1 MSEMQFNTLAKE
13 LGLKSTDLIKAVKKK
28 FKEADI
34 KEKAYTAKMKPEWV
48 DYCRM
53 RFSKP
58 DKIEKDKKSQSEAD
72 FQEHAQTQT
81 KSGRKFV
88 KIEKHIKEE
97 PKPTE
102 EELKKIEDE
111 RITAIKLAEEEKAL
125 LEKREKEERDAK
137 AAMELEEKKKREQA
151 EKKGMVEV
159 KIHEEKKD
167 EVKTTD
173 KKDGERP
180 RHEYKPQPKPGS
192 IHPSQHNGPQQPYK
206 KFEKQHSF
214 SQQPAHKPSFE
225 EVKPVTENEGKTVT
239 SEDIYSKKKKKK
251 RKKNIVDKA
260 KIAESVEKTLKVI
273 RVGNITAKKKH
284 KEKSKDD
291 STDEDTKK
299 ISITDYIVLS
309 DLADKMLIDA
319 VELIE
324 KAIEMGIM
332 VTINQRIDFE
342 NASLLAMEFGFE
354 VQRIKEEAA
363 EQKELDEQAT
373 EDESFE
379 KVHRPPVVTIMG
391 HVDHGKTT
399 LIDFLRKSRIVDT
412 EHGRITQDIGAYTI
426 KTEHGTITVI
436 DTPGHEAFT
445 AMRARGAKITDMS
458 IIVIAGNDGVMPQTI
473 EAINHCKIAGV
484 PFIIAINKIDLPDS
498 DIDKIKR
505 QLLSNNVILSEF
517 GGSVPSV
524 NISAK
529 TGKGVDN
536 LVESILIQAELM
548 DLKAVV
554 QGTVRGTVIEV
565 KQDKGLGSVINCV
578 IQRGI
583 LKKEDIF
590 VVGMVYGKVRKML
603 NEFKD
608 EIKEATPSM
617 PVMIVGAS
625 ALPEV
630 GDNFMTVADEKTAR
644 EIARKRYFAYKE
656 QLVKK
661 REITSLDGFE
671 KQLELLKKKE
681 IKLIL
686 KGKVYGAIEALAD
699 SLQVMTNDEVLITV
713 IYKEVGIVTENDVN
727 AAIASKA
734 MIVAF
739 STSIDN
745 NARVLAKREGV
756 IIKQY
761 NIIYDVLDDVTTAI
775 KSMNEPVFENI
786 ITGTAE
792 VRQVFKISKLG
803 SVAGLYVTEGFISRN
818 GMINVLRSGNDL
830 GTFPV
835 KTLKRFKD
843 DAKQVEAGFECAILL
858 DGFNDFEEGDILK
871 SISKVKKETQ

>member
-1 MSEMQFNTLAKE
+1 MKMSEMQFNVLAKE
-13 LGLKSTDLIKAVKKK
+13 LGEKATDLIKAVNKK
-28 FKEADI
+28 FKDANI
-34 KEKAYTAKMKPEWV
+34 KERAYTSKMTDEWI
-48 DYCRM
+48 DYCRG
-53 RFSKP
+53 RFAKHYKKETAEEQKAEATQQASK
-58 DKIEKDKKSQSEAD
+58 A
-72 FQEHAQTQT
+72 
-81 KSGRKFV
+81 GRRFV
-88 KIEKHIKEE
+88 KIEKHIKE
-97 PKPTE
+97 PPQPTE
-102 EELKKIEDE
+102 EELKQQEEERLRVEKEIEDNKKAIE
-111 RITAIKLAEEEKAL
+111 KEKKRQEETAAKEKARKD
-125 LEKREKEERDAK
+125 EISA
-137 AAMELEEKKKREQA
+137 
-151 EKKGMVEV
+151 KKGMIEV
-159 KIHEEKKD
+159 KILE
-167 EVKTTD
+167 D
-173 KKDGERP
+173 KKEEAKSSESKDKSGQT
-180 RHEYKPQPKPGS
+180 KPDQNKPNR
-192 IHPSQHNGPQQPYK
+192 IQHLHPNQYRQPQQPYR
-206 KFEKQHSF
+206 KFEPKQPET
-214 SQQPAHKPSFE
+214 QQAKPAFE
-225 EVKPVTENEGKTVT
+225 EVKPVAENGSKIVT

-273 RVGNITAKKKH
+273 RVGNIVTKKKH

-291 STDEDTKK
+291 ETDAETKK
-299 ISITDYIVLS
+299 IAITDYIVLS
-309 DLADKMLIDA
+309 DLADKMQIDA

-342 NASLLAMEFGFE
+342 NSSLLAMEFGFE
-354 VQRIKEEAA
+354 VERIKEEAA
-363 EQKELDEQAT
+363 EQKELDDQAS
-373 EDESFE
+373 EDEEYE
-379 KVHRPPVVTIMG
+379 KTFRPPIVTIMG

-426 KTEHGTITVI
+426 KTEHGVITVI

-445 AMRARGAKITDMS
+445 AMRARGAQITDMA
-458 IIVIAGNDGVMPQTI
+458 IIVIAANDGVMPQTI
-473 EAINHCKIAGV
+473 EAINHCKIANV

-517 GGSVPSV
+517 GGNIPSV

-529 TGKGVDN
+529 TGKGVSN
-536 LVESILIQAELM
+536 LIESILIQAELM
-548 DLKAVV
+548 DLKAAI
-554 QGTVRGTVIEV
+554 QGTVNGTVIEV
-565 KQDKGLGSVINCV
+565 KQDKGLGSVINCI
-578 IQRGI
+578 IQKGV
-583 LKKEDIF
+583 LKKEQVF
-590 VVGMVYGKVRKML
+590 VVGMVYGRVRKML
-603 NEFKD
+603 NEFKE

-625 ALPEV
+625 GLPEV
-630 GDNFMTVADEKTAR
+630 GDRLMTVADEKIAR
-644 EIARKRYFAYKE
+644 EIARKRHFAYKE
-656 QLVKK
+656 QLIKK

-671 KQLELLKKKE
+671 KQLELMKKKE

-739 STSIDN
+739 NTLIDN
-745 NARVLAKREGV
+745 NARILAKREGI

-761 NIIYDVLDDVTTAI
+761 NIIYDVLDDVVVAI
-775 KSMNEPVFENI
+775 KSMNEPIFENV

-792 VRQVFKISKLG
+792 VRQIFKISKLG
-803 SVAGLYVTEGFISRN
+803 SVAGLYVTEGHISRN
-818 GMINVLRSGNDL
+818 GMINVLRKGEDI
-830 GTFPV
+830 GTFSV

-858 DGFNDFEEGDILK
+858 DGFDDF
-871 SISKVKKETQ
+871 Q

>member
-1 MSEMQFNTLAKE
+1 MSEMQFNVLAKE
-13 LGLKSTDLIKAVKKK
+13 LGEKATDLIKAVNKK
-28 FKEADI
+28 FKDANI
-34 KEKAYTAKMKPEWV
+34 KERAYTSKMTDEWI
-48 DYCRM
+48 DYCRG
-53 RFSKP
+53 RFAKHYKKETAEEQKAEATQQASK
-58 DKIEKDKKSQSEAD
+58 A
-72 FQEHAQTQT
+72 
-81 KSGRKFV
+81 GRRFV
-88 KIEKHIKEE
+88 KIEKHIKE
-97 PKPTE
+97 PPQPTE
-102 EELKKIEDE
+102 EELKQQEEERLRVEKEIEDNKKAIE
-111 RITAIKLAEEEKAL
+111 KEKKRQEETAAKEKARKD
-125 LEKREKEERDAK
+125 EISA
-137 AAMELEEKKKREQA
+137 
-151 EKKGMVEV
+151 KKGMIEV
-159 KIHEEKKD
+159 KILE
-167 EVKTTD
+167 D
-173 KKDGERP
+173 KKEEAKSSESKDKSGQT
-180 RHEYKPQPKPGS
+180 KPDQNKPNR
-192 IHPSQHNGPQQPYK
+192 IQHLHPNQYRQPQQPYR
-206 KFEKQHSF
+206 KFEPKQPET
-214 SQQPAHKPSFE
+214 QQAKPAFE
-225 EVKPVTENEGKTVT
+225 EVKPVAENGSKIVT

-273 RVGNITAKKKH
+273 RVGNIVTKKKH

-291 STDEDTKK
+291 ETDAETKK
-299 ISITDYIVLS
+299 IAITDYIVLS
-309 DLADKMLIDA
+309 DLADKMQIDA

-342 NASLLAMEFGFE
+342 NSSLLAMEFGFE
-354 VQRIKEEAA
+354 VERIKEEAA
-363 EQKELDEQAT
+363 EQKELDDQAS
-373 EDESFE
+373 EDEEYE
-379 KVHRPPVVTIMG
+379 KTFRPPIVTIMG

-426 KTEHGTITVI
+426 KTEHGVITVI

-445 AMRARGAKITDMS
+445 AMRARGAQITDMA
-458 IIVIAGNDGVMPQTI
+458 IIVIAANDGVMPQTI
-473 EAINHCKIAGV
+473 EAINHCKIANV

-517 GGSVPSV
+517 GGNIPSV

-529 TGKGVDN
+529 TGKGVSN
-536 LVESILIQAELM
+536 LIESILIQAELM
-548 DLKAVV
+548 DLKAAI
-554 QGTVRGTVIEV
+554 QGTVNGTVIEV
-565 KQDKGLGSVINCV
+565 KQDKGLGSVINCI
-578 IQRGI
+578 IQKGV
-583 LKKEDIF
+583 LKKEQVF
-590 VVGMVYGKVRKML
+590 VVGMVYGRVRKML
-603 NEFKD
+603 NEFKE

-625 ALPEV
+625 GLPEV
-630 GDNFMTVADEKTAR
+630 GDRLMTVADEKIAR
-644 EIARKRYFAYKE
+644 EIARKRHFAYKE
-656 QLVKK
+656 QLIKK

-671 KQLELLKKKE
+671 KQLELMKKKE

-739 STSIDN
+739 NTLIDN
-745 NARVLAKREGV
+745 NARILAKREGI

-761 NIIYDVLDDVTTAI
+761 NIIYDVLDDVVVAI
-775 KSMNEPVFENI
+775 KSMNEPIFENV

-792 VRQVFKISKLG
+792 VRQIFKISKLG
-803 SVAGLYVTEGFISRN
+803 SVAGLYVTEGHISRN
-818 GMINVLRSGNDL
+818 GMINVLRKGEDI
-830 GTFPV
+830 GTFSV

-858 DGFNDFEEGDILK
+858 DGFDDFQEGDIIK
-871 SISKVKKETQ
+871 SISKVKKEK

>member
-1 MSEMQFNTLAKE
+1 MSEMQFNVLAKE
-13 LGLKSTDLIKAVKKK
+13 LGEKATDLIKAVNKK
-28 FKEADI
+28 FKDANI
-34 KEKAYTAKMKPEWV
+34 KERAYTSKMTDEWI
-48 DYCRM
+48 DYCRG
-53 RFSKP
+53 RFAKH
-58 DKIEKDKKSQSEAD
+58 DKKETAEEQKAEA
-72 FQEHAQTQT
+72 TQQAS
-81 KSGRKFV
+81 KAGRRFV
-88 KIEKHIKEE
+88 KIEKHIKE
-97 PKPTE
+97 PPQPTE
-102 EELKKIEDE
+102 EELKQQEEERLRVEKEIEDNKKAIE
-111 RITAIKLAEEEKAL
+111 KEKKRQEETAAKEKARKD
-125 LEKREKEERDAK
+125 EISA
-137 AAMELEEKKKREQA
+137 
-151 EKKGMVEV
+151 KKGMIEV
-159 KIHEEKKD
+159 KILE
-167 EVKTTD
+167 D
-173 KKDGERP
+173 KKEEAKSSESKDKSGQT
-180 RHEYKPQPKPGS
+180 KPDQNKPNR
-192 IHPSQHNGPQQPYK
+192 IQHLHPNQYRQPQQPYR
-206 KFEKQHSF
+206 KFEPKQPET
-214 SQQPAHKPSFE
+214 QQAKPAFE
-225 EVKPVTENEGKTVT
+225 EVKPVAENGSKIVT

-273 RVGNITAKKKH
+273 RVGNIVTKKKH

-291 STDEDTKK
+291 ETDAETKK
-299 ISITDYIVLS
+299 IAITDYIVLS
-309 DLADKMLIDA
+309 DLADKMQIDA

-342 NASLLAMEFGFE
+342 NSSLLAMEFGFE
-354 VQRIKEEAA
+354 VERIKEEAA
-363 EQKELDEQAT
+363 EQKELDDQAS
-373 EDESFE
+373 EDEEYE
-379 KVHRPPVVTIMG
+379 KTFRPPIVTIMG

-426 KTEHGTITVI
+426 KTEHGVITVI

-445 AMRARGAKITDMS
+445 AMRARGAQITDMA
-458 IIVIAGNDGVMPQTI
+458 IIVIAANDGVMPQTI
-473 EAINHCKIAGV
+473 EAINHCKIANV

-517 GGSVPSV
+517 GGNIPSV

-529 TGKGVDN
+529 TGKGVSN
-536 LVESILIQAELM
+536 LIESILIQAELM
-548 DLKAVV
+548 DLKAAI
-554 QGTVRGTVIEV
+554 QGTVNGTVIEV
-565 KQDKGLGSVINCV
+565 KQDKGLGSVINCI
-578 IQRGI
+578 IQKGV
-583 LKKEDIF
+583 LKKEQVF
-590 VVGMVYGKVRKML
+590 VVGMVYGRVRKML
-603 NEFKD
+603 NEFKE

-625 ALPEV
+625 GLPEV
-630 GDNFMTVADEKTAR
+630 GDRLMTVADEKIAR
-644 EIARKRYFAYKE
+644 EIARKRHFAYKE
-656 QLVKK
+656 QLIKK

-671 KQLELLKKKE
+671 KQLELMKKKE

-739 STSIDN
+739 NTLIDN
-745 NARVLAKREGV
+745 NARILAKREGI

-761 NIIYDVLDDVTTAI
+761 NIIYDVLDDVVVAI
-775 KSMNEPVFENI
+775 KSMNEPIFENV

-792 VRQVFKISKLG
+792 VRQIFKISKLG
-803 SVAGLYVTEGFISRN
+803 SVAGLYVTEGHISRN
-818 GMINVLRSGNDL
+818 GMINVLRKGEDI
-830 GTFPV
+830 GTFSV

-858 DGFNDFEEGDILK
+858 DGFDDFQEGDIIK
-871 SISKVKKETQ
+871 SISKVKKEK

>member
-1 MSEMQFNTLAKE
+1 MKMSEMQFNVLAKE
-13 LGLKSTDLIKAVKKK
+13 LGEKATDLIKAVNKK
-28 FKEADI
+28 FKDANI
-34 KEKAYTAKMKPEWV
+34 KERAYTSKMTDEWI
-48 DYCRM
+48 DYCRG
-53 RFSKP
+53 RFAKHYKKETAEEQKAEATQQASK
-58 DKIEKDKKSQSEAD
+58 A
-72 FQEHAQTQT
+72 
-81 KSGRKFV
+81 GRRFV
-88 KIEKHIKEE
+88 KIEKHIKE
-97 PKPTE
+97 PPQPTE
-102 EELKKIEDE
+102 EELKQQEEERLRVEKEIEDNKKAIE
-111 RITAIKLAEEEKAL
+111 KEKKRQEETAAKEKARKD
-125 LEKREKEERDAK
+125 EISA
-137 AAMELEEKKKREQA
+137 
-151 EKKGMVEV
+151 KKGMIEV
-159 KIHEEKKD
+159 KILE
-167 EVKTTD
+167 D
-173 KKDGERP
+173 KKEEAKSSESKDKSGQT
-180 RHEYKPQPKPGS
+180 KPDQNKPNR
-192 IHPSQHNGPQQPYK
+192 IQHLHPNQYRQPQQPYR
-206 KFEKQHSF
+206 KFEPKQPET
-214 SQQPAHKPSFE
+214 QQAKPAFE
-225 EVKPVTENEGKTVT
+225 EVKPVAENGSKIVT

-273 RVGNITAKKKH
+273 RVGNIVTKKKH

-291 STDEDTKK
+291 ETDAETKK
-299 ISITDYIVLS
+299 IAITDYIVLS
-309 DLADKMLIDA
+309 DLADKMQIDA

-342 NASLLAMEFGFE
+342 NSSLLAMEFGFE
-354 VQRIKEEAA
+354 VERIKEEAA
-363 EQKELDEQAT
+363 EQKELDDQAS
-373 EDESFE
+373 EDEEYE
-379 KVHRPPVVTIMG
+379 KTFRPPIVTIMG

-426 KTEHGTITVI
+426 KTEHGVITVI

-445 AMRARGAKITDMS
+445 AMRARGAQITDMA
-458 IIVIAGNDGVMPQTI
+458 IIVIAANDGVMPQTI
-473 EAINHCKIAGV
+473 EAINHCKIANV

-517 GGSVPSV
+517 GGNIPSV

-529 TGKGVDN
+529 TGKGVSN
-536 LVESILIQAELM
+536 LIESILIQAELM
-548 DLKAVV
+548 DLKAAI
-554 QGTVRGTVIEV
+554 QGTVNGTVIEV
-565 KQDKGLGSVINCV
+565 KQDKGLGSVINCI
-578 IQRGI
+578 IQKGV
-583 LKKEDIF
+583 LKKEQVF
-590 VVGMVYGKVRKML
+590 VVGMVYGRVRKML
-603 NEFKD
+603 NEFKE

-625 ALPEV
+625 GLPEV
-630 GDNFMTVADEKTAR
+630 GDRLMTVADEKIAR
-644 EIARKRYFAYKE
+644 EIARKRHFAYKE
-656 QLVKK
+656 QLIKK

-671 KQLELLKKKE
+671 KQLELMKKKE

-739 STSIDN
+739 NTLIDN
-745 NARVLAKREGV
+745 NARILAKREGI

-761 NIIYDVLDDVTTAI
+761 NIIYDVLDDVVVAI
-775 KSMNEPVFENI
+775 KSMNEPIFENV

-792 VRQVFKISKLG
+792 VRQIFKISKLG
-803 SVAGLYVTEGFISRN
+803 SVAGLYVTEGHISRN
-818 GMINVLRSGNDL
+818 GMINVLRKGEDI
-830 GTFPV
+830 GTFSV

-858 DGFNDFEEGDILK
+858 DGFDDFQEGDIIK
-871 SISKVKKETQ
+871 SISKVKKEK

>member
-1 MSEMQFNTLAKE
+1 MSEMQFNVLAKE
-13 LGLKSTDLIKAVKKK
+13 LGAKTTDLIKAVNKK
-28 FKEADI
+28 FKDAGVN
-34 KEKAYTAKMKPEWV
+34 EKAYTSKMKPEWV
-48 DYCRM
+48 EYCRN
-53 RFSKP
+53 RFSKA
-58 DKIEKDKKSQSEAD
+58 EKKDHEKPKEKRSEKEEAAD
-72 FQEHAQTQT
+72 DHQEQAHSSKT
-81 KSGRKFV
+81 GRKFV
-88 KIEKHIKEE
+88 KIEKHVKEE

-102 EELKKIEDE
+102 EELKK
-111 RITAIKLAEEEKAL
+111 AEEERISAAKAAEEARAL
-125 LEKREKEERDAK
+125 EEKREREEKEAIRREEERRERERRDAEAK
-137 AAMELEEKKKREQA
+137 SKP
-151 EKKGMVEV
+151 KGMVEV
-159 KIHEEKKD
+159 PVHEEKK
-167 EVKTTD
+167 EEPKQE
-173 KKDGERP
+173 KKEFDQRQRHDARP
-180 RHEYKPQPKPGS
+180 QQPRTG
-192 IHPSQHNGPQQPYK
+192 QQPYK
-206 KFEKQHSF
+206 KFERHTDQTQNK
-214 SQQPAHKPSFE
+214 PHKPSFE
-225 EVKPVTENEGKTVT
+225 EVKPVTEGENKSVT

-273 RVGNITAKKKH
+273 RVGNIVPKKKH
-284 KEKSKDD
+284 KEKGKDD
-291 STDEDTKK
+291 ATDAEIKK
-299 ISITDYIVLS
+299 ISITENIVLS
-309 DLADKMLIDA
+309 DLADKMQVDA

-354 VQRIKEEAA
+354 VERIKEEAA
-363 EQKELDEQAT
+363 EQKELDDQAS
-373 EDESFE
+373 EEEEFE
-379 KVHRPPVVTIMG
+379 KAHRPPVVTIMG

-426 KTEHGTITVI
+426 KANNESITVI

-445 AMRARGAKITDMS
+445 AMRARGAQITDMA
-458 IIVIAGNDGVMPQTI
+458 IIVIAANDGVMPQTI

-505 QLLSNNVILSEF
+505 QLLSNNVVLSEF
-517 GGSVPSV
+517 GGNVPSV

-536 LVESILIQAELM
+536 LVESILIQAELL
-548 DLKAVV
+548 DLKAAV
-554 QGTVRGTVIEV
+554 QGTVKGTVIEV

-578 IQRGI
+578 IQKGT

-590 VVGMVYGKVRKML
+590 VVGMVYGRVRKML

-630 GDNFMTVADEKTAR
+630 GDGFMTVADERTAR

-671 KQLELLKKKE
+671 KQLELMKKKE

-686 KGKVYGAIEALAD
+686 KGKAYGAIEALAD
-699 SLQVMTNDEVLITV
+699 SLQVMTNEEVLITV

-739 STSIDN
+739 STQIDN
-745 NARVLAKREGV
+745 NARALAKREGI

-761 NIIYDVLDDVTTAI
+761 NIIYDVLDDITTAI
-775 KSMNEPVFENI
+775 KSMNEPVYENV

-803 SVAGLYVTEGFISRN
+803 SVAGLYVTEGYISRN
-818 GMINVLRSGNDL
+818 GMINVLRSGEDM
-830 GTFPV
+830 GTFSV

-843 DAKQVEAGFECAILL
+843 DAKQVDAGFECAILL
-858 DGFNDFEEGDILK
+858 DGYDDFKEGDIIK
-871 SISKVKKETQ
+871 SVSKVKKES